1 MTHRPESAA
10 RPAPARR
17 AGAGTP
23 PASIDRLSALLERF
37 RVRARLFHNGPLCGI
52 THYALRP
59 GQGFLHVLRRGE
71 LVLSHAARSGVP
83 KRQRITEP
91 SVVFYPRPLAHT
103 FHNPPVEG
111 ADFTCATLE
120 FEGGALHPLARALP
134 PLVVLPLSQLP
145 ALQHTLALLFAE
157 TEQLRCGQRLLADRL
172 FEVLLLQLL
181 RWLLDHPGEAS
192 LPLGL
197 LNGLAHAQLA
207 RALTAVHERPG
218 EPWSVAAM
226 AREAGMSRSAFA
238 ACFAAEVGSTPAEH
252 LAGWR
257 LALSQQALRRGQPL
271 KLIAGELGYGS
282 AAALSRAFSRGVG
295 RSPRAWL
302 QAETQA
308 RDPA

>member
-1 MTHRPESAA
+1 MTDRPVLLRPSPAA
-10 RPAPARR
+10 TDAAAP
-17 AGAGTP
+17 
-23 PASIDRLSALLERF
+23 SIDRLSSLLERF
-37 RVRARLFHNGPLCGI
+37 RVRARLFHNGPLCGV

-71 LVLSHAARSGVP
+71 LVLAHTPAQATRNAVP
-83 KRQRITEP
+83 KRQRISEP
-91 SVVFYPRPLAHT
+91 SLVFYPRPLAHT

-111 ADFTCATLE
+111 ADFTCATVE

-134 PLVVLPLSQLP
+134 ALVVLPLAQLP

-181 RWLLDHPGEAS
+181 RWLLDHPGEAGV
-192 LPLGL
+192 PLGL
-197 LNGLAHAQLA
+197 LNGLSHPALA
-207 RALTAVHERPG
+207 RALTALHERPG
-218 EPWSVAAM
+218 ESWSVAAM

-238 ACFAAEVGSTPAEH
+238 AAFATEVGSTPAEH

-257 LALSQQALRRGQPL
+257 LVLAQKALRRGQPL

-282 AAALSRAFSRGVG
+282 AAALSRAFTRGVG
-295 RSPRAWL
+295 QSPRAWL
-302 QAETQA
+302 QGASAT
-308 RDPA
+308 